1 MNSKLTVTIIAAIF
15 VACFSQTATAQ
26 NDGGIVAVLDVAKVF
41 EMNPWF
47 KQQME
52 AIKAQADLLKEQIQ
66 TEQTAIQEA
75 AQAVLKIEVGESR
88 NQQESAIEQRQAAL
102 RTKARQLEMDL
113 LKQEAKIYHQT
124 YEQMQAFVA
133 KLAGEFGIS
142 LVMRFDSSPINP
154 ENRAEVIKG
163 VNRTVVFHD
172 HLDLTTKVIE
182 AMGGNTNTAGLDT
195 THKR

>member
-1 MNSKLTVTIIAAIF
+1 MNSKLTVTIVAAIF

-124 YEQMQAFVA
+124 YEQMQAVVA